1 MVHSIELLEGPPAL
15 AHTTGLAAAAAE
27 VARAA
32 AAAAA
37 GSAAGTSLGRA
48 SAQHAAA
55 IESQPALPYYQLP
68 PAVQQQI
75 VLVDSEEGLAHMEQA
90 LFPSS
95 SSDGSSCS
103 SRSGSSEGGSSSDTD
118 GEGDGTTT
126 ISSSSGGGSA
136 PRGFGSPVSPFR
148 LVVGIDCEWQ
158 PYSTRRGDPKTPVS
172 LLQVRSDWLGI
183 MVCHHARAAAAWS
196 CCACVARL
204 RWARCAVWLASA
216 GPGACWWCV
225 VSIPLKVNLPCACS
239 WPRLMVCSCWTC
251 LLFCLVLVMDAC

>member
-103 SRSGSSEGGSSSDTD
+103 SRSGSSDGGSSSDTD

-126 ISSSSGGGSA
+126 ISSSSSGGSA

-183 MVCHHARAAAAWS
+183 MVCATMQERRLLGPAAHVLRGCAGHAVLS
-196 CCACVARL
+196 G
-204 RWARCAVWLASA
+204 WLALAQVLA
-216 GPGACWWCV
+216 GGVWFRYHLK
-225 VSIPLKVNLPCACS
+225 SICP
-239 WPRLMVCSCWTC
+239 
-251 LLFCLVLVMDAC
+251 VLAAGHA